1 MTLRFPYKLVQM
13 GRSIPSLGGRTVR
26 PRPRVLVHLAGPL
39 ASTSRY
45 ALLDTGAD
53 DTIFPDTVAALLG
66 VDLDQAPIGSARG
79 VGTGAIGIKYAAI
92 SMRLH
97 DGLHTCEWPAIVGFT
112 SAQINFPLL
121 GFAGCLQ
128 FFIATFHGD
137 REEVELAVNGLYPGT

>member
-1 MTLRFPYKLVQM
+1 MILRFPYKLVQM
-13 GRSIPSLGGRTVR
+13 GRPIPSLGGRTVR
-26 PRPRVLVHLAGPL
+26 PRSRVLVHLAGPV

-79 VGTGAIGIKYAAI
+79 ISTGSINIKYATV

-97 DGLHTCEWPAIVGFT
+97 DGHHGCEWPAMVGFT
-112 SAQINFPLL
+112 SGQINVPLL

-128 FFIATFHGD
+128 FFTATFHGD
-137 REEVELAVNGLYPGT
+137 REEVELAVNALYPGT